1 MPFWPKS
8 PVILSK
14 GRCRVILAQ
23 RNFDLVARFM
33 LRISMPFMFPFTLC
47 PWGLCAADAM
57 ASPSAACSSPSSQNG
72 EILRGALCNLQGLLA
87 GGGWRWWC
95 AALLQLRAPNVHMG
109 TQTQA
114 GEVRSSLQRFLNFSS
129 GVAQSWLTCCR
140 PVLPWLSRGAAHLLR
155 LGAWARNRLRVL
167 LASPCVLFIRLL
179 HSGCK
184 WQMVF
189 VLWFQDLVGAFQ
201 PCSPVSFTNQSITST
216 SLYESEN
223 LADPLWFC
231 LNRTNLWKGG
241 LNWVITSSSYY
252 HILAIC
258 QKSAAASPPVCSAPI
273 LWGSLS
279 ALISRA
285 RRAPLLVFVLPSISG
300 I

>member
-23 RNFDLVARFM
+23 RNFDLVARFT
-33 LRISMPFMFPFTLC
+33 LRISMPFMFPFILC
-47 PWGLCAADAM
+47 PRGLCVADAM

-109 TQTQA
+109 TETQA

-129 GVAQSWLTCCR
+129 GVAQSWLKCCR

-155 LGAWARNRLRVL
+155 LGAWARLSL
-167 LASPCVLFIRLL
+167 IACVFSWHPHACFLFGSSIQDANGR
-179 HSGCK
+179 
-184 WQMVF
+184 
-189 VLWFQDLVGAFQ
+189 WFLFFGFK
-201 PCSPVSFTNQSITST
+201 T
-216 SLYESEN
+216 SLE
-223 LADPLWFC
+223 PF
-231 LNRTNLWKGG
+231 
-241 LNWVITSSSYY
+241 
-252 HILAIC
+252 
-258 QKSAAASPPVCSAPI
+258 
-273 LWGSLS
+273 
-279 ALISRA
+279 SRA
-285 RRAPLLVFVLPSISG
+285 ARSASQTSQLPQLPFMKPKTSQTRFDFA
-300 I
+300 